1 MNVIEDNPFRTAWQ
15 GLGEEFGP
23 QGRWPKPQAILCV
36 SAHWNT
42 RGWFLTGME
51 SPKTIHDFGG
61 FPDELFEQHYP
72 APGNP
77 KLAADWAQRLRQPHD
92 QSPLQIDLDQWGL
105 DHGCWGVL
113 KPMFPQADIAVI
125 QLSIDIHQPAGLH
138 LALGRQL
145 AALRDEGVLIVASGN
160 LVHNL
165 MVRQPNA
172 SEQEAFEWAMVFD
185 DWVCQHLG
193 SGDIERLARPE
204 ELGALYQKANPTPEH
219 YLPFLYALGAR
230 LDGEPL
236 VTFNDAW
243 QMGSI
248 GMRSFIWG

>member
-145 AALRDEGVLIVASGN
+145 AALRDEGVLILGTGNITHNMRIGFWQQEQGVGGQIHEGGDLRRGGVALHDLPHRPGG
-160 LVHNL
+160 LVPAQVPAGEEGAEDVGPG
-165 MVRQPNA
+165 VR
-172 SEQEAFEWAMVFD
+172 
-185 DWVCQHLG
+185 
-193 SGDIERLARPE
+193 RPR
-204 ELGALYQKANPTPEH
+204 LGAHRGTVTRSRRPAGC
-219 YLPFLYALGAR
+219 AGAPR
-230 LDGEPL
+230 PP
-236 VTFNDAW
+236 
-243 QMGSI
+243 
-248 GMRSFIWG
+248 R